1 MGVGIGR
8 EDGEGKSY
16 LCFSG
21 GGKKKIG
28 NNVIEIGVVKDMHQL
43 TKFYSMADIFI
54 ICSQREVFPTTCIE
68 AQCCGTSIAGFD
80 AGGAKET
87 FVII

>member
-1 MGVGIGR
+1 
-8 EDGEGKSY
+8 
-16 LCFSG
+16 
-21 GGKKKIG
+21 
-28 NNVIEIGVVKDMHQL
+28 MHQL